1 MFGDG
6 SNPCPLHGDAV
17 QPPHALLPPSPPTL
31 NLSQHQAVLL
41 SLKKEE
47 ILIHP
52 ATWVSLED
60 LTLTE
65 MKQAERTSD
74 STTIDT

>member
-1 MFGDG
+1 MGQILVHCIGDTI
-6 SNPCPLHGDAV
+6 

-31 NLSQHQAVLL
+31 NLSQHQAILL
-41 SLKKEE
+41 SLKKKE

-52 ATWVSLED
+52 ATWISLED

-65 MKQAERTSD
+65 MKQSERTSD
-74 STTIDT
+74 STIDT